1 MSLSLCAFILCFCRA
16 FVRRERV
23 LVLCCPTA
31 EAYKDFSQQIRTST
45 ACVPGQWMEQTG
57 RDWLLIIALD
67 VGGMWRERGWDN
79 RRTDTQECL
88 QRPVPDTYTHSLKH
102 TFSEQ
107 VSCSPAHT
115 PAHSHSQRVE
125 YGSSVWSAAPQV
137 WRCGSSIVSGVAPL
151 V

>member
-88 QRPVPDTYTHSLKH
+88 QRPVPDTHTHSLKH

-107 VSCSPAHT
+107 VSCSPAHIQPILT
-115 PAHSHSQRVE
+115 PNVSNMAAQSGQWPHKSDAVVLASFL
-125 YGSSVWSAAPQV
+125 GS
-137 WRCGSSIVSGVAPL
+137 PL
-151 V
+151 